1 MKIAGILI
9 VIIGA
14 AMVYCSAV
22 VKNFFLRNKQDDTE
36 KTYDMKENI
45 IKLIGVGIAIVGVLM
60 VMFAK

>member
-14 AMVYCSAV
+14 VTVYCSGT
-22 VKNFFLRNKQDDTE
+22 VKKLFFKKQESRNE
-36 KTYDMKENI
+36 TYDMKENI
-45 IKLIGVGIAIVGVLM
+45 VKLVGVAIAIVGVLM

>member
-14 AMVYCSAV
+14 VTVYFSAMV
-22 VKNFFLRNKQDDTE
+22 KKFFFKKQEDAE

>member
-14 AMVYCSAV
+14 VTVYCSGA
-22 VKNFFLRNKQDDTE
+22 VKNLFFKKQQKQAE
-36 KTYDMKENI
+36 TYDMKENI
-45 IKLIGVGIAIVGVLM
+45 VKLVGVAIAIVGVLM